1 MRRMNTITVKISVTR
16 RELADAAHGKTKIEI
31 TGEALPLP
39 EEARLIAEAINKILL
54 KEDTKNVCK
63 KH

>member
-1 MRRMNTITVKISVTR
+1 MKISVTR
-16 RELADAAHGKTKIEI
+16 HELADAAHGKTKIEI

-39 EEARLIAEAINKILL
+39 EEARLIVEAINKILL
-54 KEDTKNVCK
+54 KEDTKNVYK

>member
-16 RELADAAHGKTKIEI
+16 RELADAAHDKIKI

-54 KEDTKNVCK
+54 KEDI
-63 KH
+63 

>member
-16 RELADAAHGKTKIEI
+16 HELADAAHGKTKIEI

-54 KEDTKNVCK
+54 KEDTKNVYK

>member
-1 MRRMNTITVKISVTR
+1 MITVKISVTR
-16 RELADAAHGKTKIEI
+16 HELADAAHGKTKIKI

-54 KEDTKNVCK
+54 KEDI
-63 KH
+63 

>member
-16 RELADAAHGKTKIEI
+16 RELADAAHGKTKIKIKI

-54 KEDTKNVCK
+54 KEDI
-63 KH
+63 